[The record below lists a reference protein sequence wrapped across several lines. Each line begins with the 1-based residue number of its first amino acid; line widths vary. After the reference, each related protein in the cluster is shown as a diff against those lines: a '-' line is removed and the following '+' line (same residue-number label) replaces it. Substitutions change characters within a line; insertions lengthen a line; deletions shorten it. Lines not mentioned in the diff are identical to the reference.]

1 MCTPTAMITSGMQIG
16 SSYAQGQANARMTGL
31 RNQAA
36 TASATSALAI
46 DQAILLRQTSE
57 QADKFSQRSVD
68 RGRAAMKMAST
79 ATVMAGEGNDSGN
92 SVRAQQRAIKFKE
105 GEIKTRDDK
114 SYESVMASIRDQNTK
129 AINRMVSRMN
139 SLPTP
144 QTPNLLATAINV
156 GASNMTGA
164 AAESFDGW
172 FNETFNIG

>member
-1 MCTPTAMITSGMQIG
+1 MCTPTAAVSSGLQIG
-16 SSYAQGQANARMTGL
+16 SAYAQGQANARMTGI

-46 DQAILLRQTSE
+46 DQAILLRQTRE
-57 QADKFSQRSVD
+57 QADRFSQRSVD
-68 RGRAAMKMAST
+68 RGRAAMEMASQ
-79 ATVMAGEGNDSGN
+79 ATVSAGEGNVSGN

-129 AINRMVSRMN
+129 AINRMVARMN

-144 QTPNLLATAINV
+144 QTPNLLATAINI
-156 GASNMTGA
+156 GAGNMTGQ

-172 FNETFNIG
+172 FEDTFGA